1 MVVGICTNLDS
12 DCVGSGDYRH
22 NGNRGDGWGI
32 DSQRQGAEVS
42 RISCWVKNRRWN
54 RQRKNGKL
62 PECDCWDYKYTLA
75 DNIRQGMDY
84 LLSHKSGDEKVMK
97 DLTFIRNWARDFPL
111 YESAIVVRDEQEQ
124 EQHIK
129 EFGGLGLIITVA
141 EAKEFD
147 KRTEK
152 AFKLLAK
159 HIHAL
164 WD

>member
-1 MVVGICTNLDS
+1 M
-12 DCVGSGDYRH
+12 
-22 NGNRGDGWGI
+22 
-32 DSQRQGAEVS
+32 
-42 RISCWVKNRRWN
+42 
-54 RQRKNGKL
+54 
-62 PECDCWDYKYTLA
+62 
-75 DNIRQGMDY
+75 
-84 LLSHKSGDEKVMK
+84 LSHKSGDEKVMK
-97 DLTFIRNWARDFPL
+97 DLTFIRNWARDFPF
-111 YESAIVVRDEQEQ
+111 YESAIVVEDEQEQ

-129 EFGGLGLIITVA
+129 EYGGLVLVITVA